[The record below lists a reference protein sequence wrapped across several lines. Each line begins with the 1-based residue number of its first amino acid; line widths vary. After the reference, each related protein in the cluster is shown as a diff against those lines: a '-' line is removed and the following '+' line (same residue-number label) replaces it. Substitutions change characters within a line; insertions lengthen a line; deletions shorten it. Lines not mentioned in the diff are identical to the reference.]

1 VGISDILQPT
11 HLLFILVVAL
21 LVLGPKRLPEVGRS
35 LGRGLRDFKDAISGM
50 DIGRH
55 DEVPSYT
62 PEHTPPSEPSAN
74 DPTSYP
80 HPESTPPN
88 PPAAPEP
95 VSHPS
100 RESTQPSAPADAV
113 VVSHPTGESAQPATD
128 PADAELV
135 SHPSGESAGPA
146 SEPAGHTH

>member
-1 VGISDILQPT
+1 VIGDILQPT

-35 LGRGLRDFKDAISGM
+35 LGRGLRDFKDAISGEERE
-50 DIGRH
+50 RH

-62 PEHTPPSEPSAN
+62 PEPSEPVPYGPA
-74 DPTSYP
+74 SYP
-80 HPESTPPN
+80 SPPVATEPVIPPSGDTAAPS
-88 PPAAPEP
+88 PPADGEL

-100 RESTQPSAPADAV
+100 
-113 VVSHPTGESAQPATD
+113 GEPATAVND

-135 SHPSGESAGPA
+135 SDPSGESTAKP
-146 SEPAGHTH
+146 SEPAGLVR